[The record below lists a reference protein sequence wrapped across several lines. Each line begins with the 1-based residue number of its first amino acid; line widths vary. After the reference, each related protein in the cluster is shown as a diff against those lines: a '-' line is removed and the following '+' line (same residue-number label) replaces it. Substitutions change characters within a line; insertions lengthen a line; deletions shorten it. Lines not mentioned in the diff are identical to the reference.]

1 MKQITTI
8 LFLLAAFLQTAVAQP
23 SRGHLTIIS
32 EDNNPFYLFINDVQ
46 YNQRP
51 ALAVRVENLMSSTV
65 RCRVVYQQP
74 RMPIVEDPFLSI
86 ADMEGFMQDITYTVS
101 SVRRGNRAFMM
112 YHVIPM
118 EPIQISSRDIQVYN
132 HNQPNRVNSWN
143 DTRDNRFY
151 QKDNRYR
158 NPRPGQ
164 GTGHGPRGIDP
175 PVPSTP
181 VCLTLSPSEMES
193 LLSTIRKA
201 AFDNNKLEIAE
212 FAMSRNCFTT
222 DQIIAI
228 IQTFSYDESKLKV
241 AKMGYA
247 QCPDQHNYF
256 KVADKMTFAASKT
269 ELSQFMKTR

>member
-1 MKQITTI
+1 MKHITTI
-8 LFLLAAFLQTAVAQP
+8 LILLTALLQTATAQV

-32 EDNNPFYLFINDVQ
+32 EDNTPFYLFINDIQ

-51 ALAVRVENLMSSTV
+51 ALAVRVENLMSPTV
-65 RCRVVYQQP
+65 RCRIVYQQP
-74 RMPIVEDPFLSI
+74 RMPIVEDPYLNI
-86 ADMEGFMQDITYTVS
+86 ADMEGYMQDITYTVS
-101 SVRRGNRAFMM
+101 SSRRGNRAFMV

-132 HNQPNRVNSWN
+132 LNQPNRANSWN

-158 NPRPGQ
+158 NPRPGNNNS
-164 GTGHGPRGIDP
+164 HGPRP
-175 PVPSTP
+175 NEPTVPATP
-181 VCLTLSPSEMES
+181 VCLTLSPAEMES
-193 LLSTIRKA
+193 LLTTIKKA

-212 FAMSRNCFTT
+212 FAISKNCFTT

-241 AKMGYA
+241 AKMAYG

-256 KVADKMTFAASKT
+256 KVVDKLTFSTSKT
-269 ELSQFMKTR
+269 ELSQFMKMR